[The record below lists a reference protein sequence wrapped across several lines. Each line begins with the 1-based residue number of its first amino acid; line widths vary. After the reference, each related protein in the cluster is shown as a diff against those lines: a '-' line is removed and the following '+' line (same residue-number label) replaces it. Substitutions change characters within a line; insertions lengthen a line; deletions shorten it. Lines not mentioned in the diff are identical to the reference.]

1 MIKTQELVPGVYYN
15 QSRDFQLLGR
25 TFDVVFNYLKTN
37 IDLIYNNPLSEN
49 SDERLIDLLSLTL
62 GFKSKHNYN
71 VKQLTAMCSAFM
83 LAMRNKGNIQSIQL
97 AVDTIL
103 QAEGIKNGA
112 LTLVDTSKSTLHIYV
127 PMELSDINLLN
138 DLLVYILPA
147 GMSCSIVRQ
156 QLITKEA
163 LTETSADSQIV
174 YLHTKTTDKLSGVSG
189 YTKDNLKASNTNS
202 QTIDN
207 MIITPYKTES
217 NDTDYLGGK

>member
-156 QLITKEA
+156 QLITEEA
-163 LTETSADSQIV
+163 LTETSADSQII
-174 YLHTKTTDKLSGVSG
+174 YLHAKTTDKLSGVSG
-189 YTKDNLKASNTNS
+189 YTKDNLKASSTNS

>member
-174 YLHTKTTDKLSGVSG
+174 YLHAKTTDKLSGVSG

>member
-174 YLHTKTTDKLSGVSG
+174 YLHAKTTDKLSGVSG
-189 YTKDNLKASNTNS
+189 YTKDNLKASNTDS